1 MTELLRLV
9 QEWFLR
15 GENDLKTAQI
25 ALSGG
30 APSGTVAVLLHQA
43 CEKYIKGFLLYH
55 GWQLIRTH
63 NLVFLLR
70 EAMKFDERLAKFVD
84 LVGTLTSEYLDER
97 YPPGPIAEFSNEE
110 IKELLAETQN
120 LIVILKEVVQPH

>member
-1 MTELLRLV
+1 MTELLRLA
-9 QEWFLR
+9 QEWFQR

-43 CEKYIKGFLLYH
+43 CEKYIKGFLIYH

-70 EAMKFDERLAKFVD
+70 EAMKSNSHLAKFVD
-84 LVGTLTSEYLDER
+84 LAGTLTSEYLEER
-97 YPPGPIAEFSNEE
+97 YPPGPTVEFSNEG

-120 LIVILKEVVQPH
+120 LILILKEAVQPH

>member
-1 MTELLRLV
+1 MTELLRLA

-30 APSGTVAVLLHQA
+30 APSGTIAVLLHQA
-43 CEKYIKGFLLYH
+43 CEKHLKGFLLFH

-70 EAMKFDERLAKFVD
+70 EAMKSNKQLARFVD
-84 LVGTLTSEYLDER
+84 LAGTLTSEYLEER
-97 YPPGPIAEFSNEE
+97 YPPGPIVKFSNEE

-120 LIVILKEVVQPH
+120 LIVILKEAVQSN

>member
-1 MTELLRLV
+1 MTELLRLT

-30 APSGTVAVLLHQA
+30 APSGTIAVLLHQA
-43 CEKYIKGFLLYH
+43 CEKYIKGFLIYH

-70 EAMKFDERLAKFVD
+70 EAMKSNKHLAKFID
-84 LVGTLTSEYLDER
+84 LAGILTSEYLEER
-97 YPPGPIAEFSNEE
+97 YPPGPITEFSNEE

-120 LIVILKEVVQPH
+120 LIVILKEAVQPH